1 MYCVEYVLC
10 KECTVYIVLSA
21 TNTFQEVVQRFLL
34 QGETQKHLEKLK
46 FDNEKTL
53 LRLREEKVQYLYRI

>member
-1 MYCVEYVLC
+1 M
-10 KECTVYIVLSA
+10 
-21 TNTFQEVVQRFLL
+21 L

-53 LRLREEKVQYLYRI
+53 LRLREEKVKIYSNKGIILDEIACMRDHHIIIR